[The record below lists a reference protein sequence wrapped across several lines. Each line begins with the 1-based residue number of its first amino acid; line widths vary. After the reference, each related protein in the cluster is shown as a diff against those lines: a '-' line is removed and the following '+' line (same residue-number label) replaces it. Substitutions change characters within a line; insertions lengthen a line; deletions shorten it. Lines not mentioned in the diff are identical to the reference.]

1 MGRTEFIQKK
11 NKTFFFNLI
20 PFFSVA
26 IDLIV
31 QHLRDF
37 LSDRVSEM
45 TLSPTTTPALNTTTT
60 INGSR
65 GGKKFRF
72 SGDPKRPH

>member
-1 MGRTEFIQKK
+1 MRRTEFIRKK
-11 NKTFFFNLI
+11 YYFFTFNL
-20 PFFSVA
+20 FLSVA

-45 TLSPTTTPALNTTTT
+45 TLSPTTTPALNTTT

>member
-1 MGRTEFIQKK
+1 M
-11 NKTFFFNLI
+11 
-20 PFFSVA
+20 A

-37 LSDRVSEM
+37 LCDRVSEM
-45 TLSPTTTPALNTTTT
+45 TLSPTTTPALNNT